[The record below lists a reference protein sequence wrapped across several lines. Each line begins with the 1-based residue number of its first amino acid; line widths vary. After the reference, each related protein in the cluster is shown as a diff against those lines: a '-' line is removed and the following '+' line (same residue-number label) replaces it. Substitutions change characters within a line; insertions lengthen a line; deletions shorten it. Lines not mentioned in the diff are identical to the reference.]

1 MGIISVKLLRSY
13 TPMIEN
19 PFESGHIKNYLL
31 LYASVV
37 VIVILFF
44 IAANL
49 FYDVKE
55 YDKKVFSTEQN
66 ASFLAQQQKQ
76 KAELL
81 KKEAEEK
88 TANKEQFQLLPKGY

>member
-1 MGIISVKLLRSY
+1 
-13 TPMIEN
+13 MIEN

-49 FYDVKE
+49 FYDAKV
-55 YDKKVFSTEQN
+55 YDKKIFATEQN
-66 ASFLAQQQKQ
+66 ASLIAQQKQQ

-81 KKEAEEK
+81 KKEAEQK
-88 TANKEQFQLLPKGY
+88 TAQKEQFQLLPQGY